1 MEISIIFL
9 NKDGE
14 NILKAHNRKRI
25 LINITQNLFL
35 FAIAIVL
42 VTGFYYHGE
51 FYKLGWIG
59 LLIIGS
65 ITTFI
70 TLKAILYLN
79 YNRILKKEFDGFL
92 IFKPEEI
99 DSIKHG
105 QIKQIIR
112 PERDSNIK
120 PGDLYKAK
128 INVMSDQHFSE
139 LLIKSVLSKKL
150 KELNEKDIFLTGV
163 KSKSEFKNRW
173 IEKYGGWKQD
183 LEVKMIR
190 FEPIEKMKLSN

>member
-1 MEISIIFL
+1 M
-9 NKDGE
+9 
-14 NILKAHNRKRI
+14 ILFKI
-25 LINITQNLFL
+25 LQNLLL
-35 FAIAIVL
+35 FAIAALL
-42 VTGFYYHGE
+42 VTGFYYHTE

-65 ITTFI
+65 ILTFI
-70 TLKAILYLN
+70 ILKAILYLN
-79 YNRILKKEFDGFL
+79 YKKFYKGECKGFL
-92 IFKPEEI
+92 IFESEEV

-112 PERDSNIK
+112 PERESNIK

-139 LLIKSVLSKKL
+139 LLIKSIFSKKL
-150 KELNEKDIFLTGV
+150 KELNEKDIFLTGA
-163 KSKSEFKNRW
+163 KSKKEFKNRW

-183 LEVKMIR
+183 LEVRMIR
-190 FEPIEKMKLSN
+190 FEPIDKMKLSN